1 MNFYQIEITTMIG
14 CPLMCTYC
22 PQDNLRDVY
31 GDDVKYMSFDD
42 FKIMIDKVPE
52 YVRIDFSGQAEPW
65 VNPDC
70 SDMLE
75 YVLEKGHRVAIF
87 TTLYNWDEQTVHRV
101 GEIVL
106 RYADKFDIF
115 KIHFPDAAGN
125 MKGWKHSEE
134 WEYAYIG
141 MRTILQTAGVHYE
154 AMTMSDDGIHP
165 SIQHLPGAAPSHRW
179 DIAAHDRAGLLNK
192 EQVKG
197 QVIKLT
203 PRHEGPVVCGKTILY
218 NQGVLLP
225 NGEVLLCCMDYDKKH
240 VMGNLLTD
248 SYDDILNGPAMQK
261 LLELNKLPHFT
272 NETLCKSCVD
282 AIPDKRYL
290 SQAA

>member
-1 MNFYQIEITTMIG
+1 MNLYQLEITTMIG

-22 PQDNLRDVY
+22 PQDNLRDAY
-31 GDDVKYMSFDD
+31 GDDTKYMDLDD
-42 FKIMIDKVPE
+42 FKLMIDKVPN

-65 VNPDC
+65 VNPKC
-70 SDMLE
+70 TDMLK
-75 YVLEKGHRVAIF
+75 YVLDKGHRVAVF
-87 TTLYNWDEQTVHRV
+87 TTLYNWNEDTVHRV
-101 GEIVL
+101 GEIIL
-106 RYADKFDIF
+106 QYGKQFDIF

-141 MRTILQTAGVHYE
+141 MRTILDAANVHYE

-165 SIQHLPGAAPSHRW
+165 SITHLPGAGPSHRW

-192 EQVKG
+192 EQIG
-197 QVIKLT
+197 NQVIQIT
-203 PRHEGPVVCGKTILY
+203 PRHKMPVVCRKTSIY

-240 VMGNLLTD
+240 VMGNLLTE
-248 SYDDILNGPAMQK
+248 SYDEILNGPAMQK
-261 LLELNKLPHFT
+261 LLELNRLDYYT
-272 NETLCKSCVD
+272 DQTLCKSCVD
-282 AIPDKRYL
+282 AIPDERYIK
-290 SQAA
+290 QTH

>member
-1 MNFYQIEITTMIG
+1 
-14 CPLMCTYC
+14 
-22 PQDNLRDVY
+22 
-31 GDDVKYMSFDD
+31 
-42 FKIMIDKVPE
+42 
-52 YVRIDFSGQAEPW
+52 
-65 VNPDC
+65 
-70 SDMLE
+70 
-75 YVLEKGHRVAIF
+75 
-87 TTLYNWDEQTVHRV
+87 
-101 GEIVL
+101 
-106 RYADKFDIF
+106 
-115 KIHFPDAAGN
+115 

-154 AMTMSDDGIHP
+154 AMTMSDDGVHP
-165 SIQHLPGAAPSHRW
+165 SIRHLPGAAPSHRW

-197 QVIKLT
+197 QVIKIT
-203 PRHEGPVVCGKTILY
+203 PRHEGPVVCSKTTLY

-248 SYDDILNGPAMQK
+248 SYDEILNGPAMQK
-261 LLELNKLPHFT
+261 LLELNRLEHFT

-282 AIPDKRYL
+282 AVPDKRYIL
-290 SQAA
+290 QAA